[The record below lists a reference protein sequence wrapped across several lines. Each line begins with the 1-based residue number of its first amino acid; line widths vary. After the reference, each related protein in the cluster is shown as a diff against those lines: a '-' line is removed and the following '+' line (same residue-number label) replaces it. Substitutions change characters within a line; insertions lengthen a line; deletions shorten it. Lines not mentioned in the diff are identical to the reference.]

1 MAAQY
6 SPLIGPRH
14 PASRL
19 VSAYRNKLESR
30 NASRA
35 APHFY
40 TTYSSQIIKYIG
52 ISYIAIFVFYISS
65 SLRKSRGSFSP
76 GDPEPTFAE
85 FVRYLVSTPVHQY
98 DMHWAPIA
106 RRCRW

>member
-1 MAAQY
+1 MAALY
-6 SPLIGPRH
+6 SPLIGCSILSSDWSRH

-40 TTYSSQIIKYIG
+40 TTYSSQIIKYT
-52 ISYIAIFVFYISS
+52 AI
-65 SLRKSRGSFSP
+65 
-76 GDPEPTFAE
+76 
-85 FVRYLVSTPVHQY
+85 
-98 DMHWAPIA
+98 
-106 RRCRW
+106 

>member
-6 SPLIGPRH
+6 SPLIGPGIQPLASIFYPDWFRH

-40 TTYSSQIIKYIG
+40 TTYSSQIIKYIA
-52 ISYIAIFVFYISS
+52 IS
-65 SLRKSRGSFSP
+65 
-76 GDPEPTFAE
+76 
-85 FVRYLVSTPVHQY
+85 
-98 DMHWAPIA
+98 
-106 RRCRW
+106 